1 MWKKSESVNHHY
13 LTESANVLISKCPW
27 RVSKWQGW
35 LKLAN
40 VWVSKCLGPVRCL
53 FSQQMSGLQML
64 NWHMSGQRLNFP
76 AFELFDET
84 FSKFIF
90 SWKSRLKT
98 WRVSPLQTTFITAF
112 LQTEISQKK
121 LIFYNKSFRGDRFKG
136 PKDQKSPASRIAQY
150 QYSGFIKWMANSP
163 FVGYSL

>member
-1 MWKKSESVNHHY
+1 MSFLTPVLDFHCSFRWYLLACSWLFWDLVWNKSESVNHHY

-98 WRVSPLQTTFITAF
+98 WRVSPLRCI
-112 LQTEISQKK
+112 
-121 LIFYNKSFRGDRFKG
+121 
-136 PKDQKSPASRIAQY
+136 
-150 QYSGFIKWMANSP
+150 
-163 FVGYSL
+163 